1 MAGTELDFPTL
12 DALIEKFAKEE
23 QEADIQIRMAYSK
36 KHAAAEMLKQLSK
49 LKNDISYLQN
59 RFDAGKQVTTA

>member
-1 MAGTELDFPTL
+1 MTDTELDFHYL
-12 DALIEKFAKEE
+12 DALIESFAKEE

-49 LKNDISYLQN
+49 LKNDIAYLKN
-59 RFDAGKQVTTA
+59 RFDAGKQLTTA